1 VSAASPQPLWA
12 LIPAAGRARY
22 LQRTAT
28 AILDELEDLAGVL
41 ADTVGQPRTEA
52 VLAELLPSV
61 GGLHDLAEH
70 GPRAL
75 RDRRLGRI
83 PALRAGRRSLLVSA
97 PRGTV
102 GVRGGRSSPWAEP
115 VLETAAAL
123 LAGNAVVLSTPMG
136 DRVRGAFERGGVPL
150 ELISLVGLDEDLS
163 ALADH
168 VVDTRPARGKGTM
181 LVLDMAQGSQA
192 HNYTTSF
199 LVPGENKSFDL
210 ATGRFQ
216 SKNATGGNVKIQALL
231 RDGQTAT
238 RQTKFVSNDPV
249 PSEIEPAQR
258 FLSMI
263 SSGNQVPT
271 ANQFVQKTGL
281 SAPFAWAA

>member
-1 VSAASPQPLWA
+1 MATRVAPPQPLWA
-12 LIPAAGRARY
+12 LVPAAARARY

-123 LAGNAVVLSTPMG
+123 LAGDAVVLSTPMG

-150 ELISLVGLDEDLS
+150 ELITLAS
-163 ALADH
+163 AG
-168 VVDTRPARGKGTM
+168 RGPRARSPTM
-181 LVLDMAQGSQA
+181 SS
-192 HNYTTSF
+192 T
-199 LVPGENKSFDL
+199 PGPRARRARCSCS
-210 ATGRFQ
+210 T
-216 SKNATGGNVKIQALL
+216 AL
-231 RDGQTAT
+231 RSTAPP
-238 RQTKFVSNDPV
+238 RARCGPPSPV
-249 PSEIEPAQR
+249 ARREA
-258 FLSMI
+258 
-263 SSGNQVPT
+263 
-271 ANQFVQKTGL
+271 
-281 SAPFAWAA
+281 